1 MERLLWNLTH
11 LKQKKLSA
19 IIDPKT
25 DVSIRV
31 AKISWINV
39 HKRIASDLSCTK
51 VRPLS
56 ASQRDTST
64 LVQFRSRIRY
74 CWLLSLCVD
83 TDIIVRTDGVG
94 LDPAADLKP
103 KIWKFLGFKLR
114 VKFCHTC
121 PF

>member
-1 MERLLWNLTH
+1 MS
-11 LKQKKLSA
+11 QFKLA
-19 IIDPKT
+19 KT
-25 DVSIRV
+25 GGLNIRQR
-31 AKISWINV
+31 N
-39 HKRIASDLSCTK
+39 ASDLSCTK

-83 TDIIVRTDGVG
+83 TDIMVRTDGVG

-103 KIWKFLGFKLR
+103 EIRKFWGEILWTK
-114 VKFCHTC
+114 VEFCHRYLS
-121 PF
+121 